1 MGQARPIFLSRLPT
15 IAFLLG
21 ALLPQVAPAHP
32 GAHETAEHFSQQIQQ
47 DPQQQALYIHR
58 GIAYSN
64 AGDYSLALLDF
75 STAEQLGDPRIVG
88 FDLGVLYYRMGDLDR
103 SRHYFDTFLQH
114 FPDDIGCLEYRARLS
129 RDAGDYNDAVADFKR
144 IFELQDNS
152 NPGHYVSV
160 AQMLSENP
168 ALGTGAAL
176 DILDQGMAQLGVI
189 PQLQHY
195 AIQLEAARG
204 NYSAALVRL
213 KSLQAGLGDSP
224 QWQVDIADLLA
235 KLGQSVESREW
246 YLLANQQLQHLRKTP
261 ARLALQQQIDTA
273 LPTLQ

>member
-1 MGQARPIFLSRLPT
+1 MGHVRPVLRGCLAS

-21 ALLPQVAPAHP
+21 AALPQVAPAHP
-32 GAHETAEHFSQQIQQ
+32 GAHETAQHFSQQIQQ

-75 STAEQLGDPRIVG
+75 STAEQLGDPRIAG
-88 FDLGVLYYRMGDLDR
+88 FDLGVLYYRMGELDR
-103 SRHYFDTFLQH
+103 ARHYFDTFLQH

-129 RDAGDYNDAVADFKR
+129 RDAGDYKDAVADFKR

-152 NPGHYVSV
+152 NPGHYVSA
-160 AQMLSENP
+160 AQMLSENTT
-168 ALGTGAAL
+168 LGTDAAL

-189 PQLQHY
+189 PQLQHF
-195 AIQLEAARG
+195 AIQLETTRG

-213 KSLQAGLGDSP
+213 QSLQTGLGDSP
-224 QWQVDIADLLA
+224 QWQVDMADLLA
-235 KLGQSVESREW
+235 KLGQSGESREW
-246 YLLANQQLQHLRKTP
+246 YLVASQQLQQLRKTP